1 MAFKFTNSKGKAY
14 YLHANVRKLKSGKT
28 QQLFYFAQ
36 TVKDGS
42 LDAVPQGMGH
52 RDPQRAAGVAPHQ
65 IDIAS
70 NFE

>member
-36 TVKDGS
+36 TVKDGA
-42 LDAVPQGMGH
+42 LDAVPKGYEVTETPNGLPVL
-52 RDPQRAAGVAPHQ
+52 RRTK
-65 IDIAS
+65 
-70 NFE
+70 